1 MHYEETLNTLK
12 YAARAR
18 KIQNPAKRNIKSDK
32 SSIVKVKKL
41 IRELKIEVE
50 SIKSEIKVVK
60 ISETPEDNLPC
71 TNLYQR
77 RNSFTSNNIYDFNS
91 DDFLE
96 VICCTK
102 AMSQQKS
109 KIKTLKKFLKF
120 EFLQLQKI
128 FCNQQKDRNFKWN
141 EDAEHL
147 ECYFKQFL
155 FTLKDKVRITN
166 NRKVIEQHQLSCV
179 DEEDVPVYIN
189 FEALIA
195 QNDEHLEIN
204 NRDTEDLI
212 SRIKDKLA
220 IVTNISKENVNSN
233 HDYYWNRELEMQK
246 ENLDAKIDNLNLKKY
261 LSDIR
266 DKYSDDEEI
275 RSLRDHKIELREAL
289 QDKSELVEQFQ
300 TDIFMRNKDI
310 LKEKKVAACN
320 INNLVIHFQ
329 TQILNDVS

>member
-1 MHYEETLNTLK
+1 MLACVSPSYMHYEETLNTLK

-128 FCNQQKDRNFKWN
+128 FCNQQKDRNFK
-141 EDAEHL
+141 
-147 ECYFKQFL
+147 
-155 FTLKDKVRITN
+155 
-166 NRKVIEQHQLSCV
+166 
-179 DEEDVPVYIN
+179 
-189 FEALIA
+189 
-195 QNDEHLEIN
+195 
-204 NRDTEDLI
+204 
-212 SRIKDKLA
+212 
-220 IVTNISKENVNSN
+220 
-233 HDYYWNRELEMQK
+233 
-246 ENLDAKIDNLNLKKY
+246 
-261 LSDIR
+261 
-266 DKYSDDEEI
+266 
-275 RSLRDHKIELREAL
+275 
-289 QDKSELVEQFQ
+289 
-300 TDIFMRNKDI
+300 
-310 LKEKKVAACN
+310 
-320 INNLVIHFQ
+320 
-329 TQILNDVS
+329 